1 MEYRMNRLWIAT
13 VVLVSSLI
21 AEVGALASWDVKREG
36 DREVARKVEQAE
48 RDKSAAAQHEE
59 DRLRSEPHLVSFAKT
74 RHECSAVNSEVTCHL
89 TNFEKTPIVTC
100 MQGVLVQ
107 KEAAGVRL
115 YSMPMCSGAIP
126 PMTTM
131 SVTAPW
137 DAGRATD
144 ICKSSSSN
152 FLDWEKC
159 NFSVID
165 YEKKAE

>member
-1 MEYRMNRLWIAT
+1 MNRLWIAT
-13 VVLVSSLI
+13 VALLSLLI
-21 AEVGALASWDVKREG
+21 VEGFALAAWSVKREG
-36 DREVARKVEQAE
+36 EHEAARKVEQAE
-48 RDKSAAAQHEE
+48 RDKSAAAQHEA
-59 DRLRSEPHLVSFAKT
+59 DRLRSEPQLVSFAKT
-74 RHECSAVNSEVTCHL
+74 RHECSAINNEVTCHL

-115 YSMPMCSGAIP
+115 YSMPMCSGPIS
-126 PMTTM
+126 PMTTL

-144 ICKSSSSN
+144 ICKSSTSN